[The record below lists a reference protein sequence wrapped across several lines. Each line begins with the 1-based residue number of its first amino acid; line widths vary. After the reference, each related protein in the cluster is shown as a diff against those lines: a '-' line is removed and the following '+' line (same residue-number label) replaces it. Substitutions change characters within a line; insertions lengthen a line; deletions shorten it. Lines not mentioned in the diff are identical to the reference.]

1 MNTIDT
7 NTKLSFK
14 QLIEIVK
21 KLPPE
26 KKQLLNES
34 IWDDSMPIPEEHKS
48 IVRKRISKSLN
59 NPERMIDWDLA
70 SQKLQG

>member
-1 MNTIDT
+1 MNTIEI

-21 KLPPE
+21 QLPPE

-34 IWDDSMPIPEEHKS
+34 IWDETMPIPEEHKR

-59 NPERMIDWDLA
+59 NPERMIDWALA